1 MIKTMRQKAFTVLA
15 LSVFMLCS
23 GLCFG
28 QPGLSRQVIG
38 CFGASIDLNQTKS
51 FAYTGGEAV
60 IGTATSESY
69 VLTQGFHQPRS
80 AAAPALFFNLT
91 TGPTS
96 CPTSSDGTASVTGI
110 TGCTP
115 PYEVTW
121 SNGVSGLKNERL
133 TSGFHTVTVTSADGC
148 ERTLE
153 FETAADPEGNCLL
166 RFFNAFSPNGDGKND
181 VWEIENITLS
191 EFRSNRVEIFNR
203 WGQTVWKGSNY
214 NNRDVVWAGET
225 LNGNALPDGTYFF
238 IAEVA
243 GVSHKGYIE
252 LTK

>member
-1 MIKTMRQKAFTVLA
+1 MRQKAFTVLA
-15 LSVFMLCS
+15 VSASMLFS
-23 GLCFG
+23 GMCLA
-28 QPGLSRQVIG
+28 QSGLSRQVIG
-38 CFGASIDLNQTKS
+38 CFGAGSDLNQS
-51 FAYTGGEAV
+51 RAVAFTGGEAI
-60 IGTATSESY
+60 IGTVASESY

-80 AAAPALFFNLT
+80 ASMTLFFEIT

-96 CPTSSDGTASVTGI
+96 CPTSSDGTASVIGI

-115 PYEVTW
+115 PYEVSW
-121 SNGVSGLKNERL
+121 SNGVSGAQNERL
-133 TSGFHTVTVTSADGC
+133 TAGFHTVTVTSADGC
-148 ERTLE
+148 ERILE
-153 FETAADPEGNCLL
+153 FETVADPDGNCLL
-166 RFFNAFSPNGDGKND
+166 RFFNAFSPNGDRKND
-181 VWEIENITLS
+181 VWEIENITLP
-191 EFRSNRVEIFNR
+191 EFSSNSVEIFNR

-238 IAEVA
+238 MAEVA